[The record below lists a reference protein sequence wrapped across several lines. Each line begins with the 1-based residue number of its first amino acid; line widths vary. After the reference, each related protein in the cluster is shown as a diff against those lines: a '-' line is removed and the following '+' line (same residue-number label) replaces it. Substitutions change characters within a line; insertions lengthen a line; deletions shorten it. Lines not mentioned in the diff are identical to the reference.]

1 MTTTEPPGTKQYPPY
16 LTVPQVQELTQLS
29 RGQVYRLI
37 ERYTEL
43 AALEITDGIDVSR
56 MPELL
61 HGVRASV
68 TRAAEV
74 LAQFPDKVRSDL
86 LMRIATM
93 ETGNPAA
100 LQELNKIVE
109 GELSGSG
116 LQQGHFLGGVKFA
129 ADIMNNFESAA
140 EQQLMDHIKEADESL
155 GNRIQDLM
163 FVFDDLKNVDDQG
176 IQALL
181 REVSSDGLVLALKA
195 ADDELKQK
203 VFGNMSKRAGELLR
217 DDLEA
222 RGPVR
227 VSEVENAQR
236 EILAVARRMADAGEI
251 ALGASAEAM
260 I

>member
-1 MTTTEPPGTKQYPPY
+1 MD
-16 LTVPQVQELTQLS
+16 LS
-29 RGQVYRLI
+29 VVIPMYNEAENAQQTLQRV
-37 ERYTEL
+37 
-43 AALEITDGIDVSR
+43 D
-56 MPELL
+56 
-61 HGVRASV
+61 
-68 TRAAEV
+68 EV
-74 LAQFPDKVRSDL
+74 LAQFPDKMRSDL

-93 ETGNPAA
+93 ETVNPAA

-181 REVSSDGLVLALKA
+181 REVSSDVLVLALKA

-203 VFGNMSKRAGELLR
+203 VFGNMSKRAGDLLR

-227 VSEVENAQR
+227 VSDVEKAQR

-251 ALGASAEAM
+251 TLGGSSEAM